1 MHVVQPRFLTMGLA
15 VAGTLGFAVAILIW
29 PDHRALLSWPFTCC
43 LFLSAIGL
51 HDVLQTSRS
60 ILRNYPIIGHMR
72 FLLESIRPEL
82 RQYFFES
89 DLDGAPFS
97 REQRAVVYQRAKNQ
111 LDKKPFGTLSD
122 VYGSGYEWM
131 LHSLWPT
138 TVPETALRVQI
149 GGPKCLQPYSASIL
163 NISAMSFGALSAN
176 AIRALNA
183 GAKAGNFAHDTGE
196 GSISPYHLEN
206 GGDLIW
212 EIGSGYFGCRNL
224 DGTFSDTAF
233 VRNAL
238 RPQVKMIEIKLNQG
252 AKPGHGGVLPAAKI
266 TPEVAEIRGIR
277 MGQDCVSPAR
287 HPAFSTPRELMLFID
302 KLRLLSNGKPIG
314 FKLCPG
320 RPEEISELVA
330 AMRETGVLPDFV
342 VVDGKEGGTGAAPA
356 EFIDSLGMPLRE
368 GLSLVHQT
376 LVAAGLRDK
385 IRIGAAGKIVTG
397 FDMARTLA
405 LGADWCNAARAFM
418 FALGC
423 VQAQSCHT
431 GRCPTGIATQDAT
444 RQRGIDVA
452 NKAKRVEMFH
462 RGTVQSLADLLAAAG
477 YSHPSE
483 LGRQGFFRRAA
494 DGHVISLADQY
505 QLPTAPNSTPLLRTV
520 S

>member
-1 MHVVQPRFLTMGLA
+1 MHKLPLRFLPLSLFVLGLVASLAAFVIWPAYDALVFWPLVICAAMVATGIYDLVQPN
-15 VAGTLGFAVAILIW
+15 
-29 PDHRALLSWPFTCC
+29 
-43 LFLSAIGL
+43 
-51 HDVLQTSRS
+51 RS
-60 ILRNYPIIGHMR
+60 ILRNYPVIGHLR
-72 FLLESIRPEL
+72 FIFEAIRPEM

-122 VYGSGYEWM
+122 VYESGYEWM

-138 TVPETALRVQI
+138 TVPENALRVMI
-149 GGPKCLQPYSASIL
+149 GGPNCLQPYNASIL

-183 GAKAGNFAHDTGE
+183 GAKAGGFAHDTGE

-224 DGTFSDTAF
+224 DGSFSDEAF
-233 VRNAL
+233 IRNAL
-238 RPQVKMIEIKLNQG
+238 RPEVKMIEIKLNQG

-266 TPEVAEIRGIR
+266 TEEIALIRGIR
-277 MGQDCVSPAR
+277 MGEDCVSPAR
-287 HPAFSTPRELMLFID
+287 HPAFSTPRELMLFIE
-302 KLRLLSNGKPIG
+302 KLRNLSKGKPIG

-320 RPEEISELVA
+320 RYEEIGELIL
-330 AMRETGVLPDFV
+330 AMRETGIVPDFI

-356 EFIDSLGMPLRE
+356 EFIDNLGMPLRE
-368 GLSLVHQT
+368 GLSLIHAS
-376 LVAAGLRDK
+376 LAAAGLRDK
-385 IRIGAAGKIVTG
+385 LRIGAAGKIVTG
-397 FDMARTLA
+397 YDMARTLA

-418 FALGC
+418 FSLGC
-423 VQAQSCHT
+423 VQAQACHT
-431 GRCPTGIATQDAT
+431 GRCPTGVATQDPT
-444 RQRGIDVA
+444 RQRAIDVA
-452 NKAKRVEMFH
+452 NKAKRVENFH
-462 RGTVQSLADLLAAAG
+462 RGTVLSLADLLAASG

-483 LGRQGFFRRAA
+483 INRRGFFRRAA
-494 DGHVISLADQY
+494 DGHVISFADQY
-505 QLPTAPNSTPLLRTV
+505 QFPNVQPLPLLRTV
-520 S
+520 N

>member
-1 MHVVQPRFLTMGLA
+1 MHFIQLRFLPLTLCVIGLVASAVAFLLWPSYDTFFFWPLA
-15 VAGTLGFAVAILIW
+15 VCA
-29 PDHRALLSWPFTCC
+29 ALVGVGISDL
-43 LFLSAIGL
+43 
-51 HDVLQTSRS
+51 LQRSRS
-60 ILRNYPIIGHMR
+60 ILRNYPVIGHLR
-72 FLLESIRPEL
+72 FIFEAIRPEM

-122 VYGSGYEWM
+122 VYENGYEWM

-138 TVPETALRVQI
+138 TVPESALRVEI
-149 GGPKCLQPYSASIL
+149 GGPKCKQPYSASIL

-183 GAKAGNFAHDTGE
+183 GAKAGGFAHDTGE

-224 DGTFSDTAF
+224 DGSFSETAF
-233 VRNAL
+233 VRNAR
-238 RPQVKMIEIKLNQG
+238 RPEVKMIEIKLNQG

-266 TPEVAEIRGIR
+266 TEEIALIRGIR
-277 MGQDCVSPAR
+277 MGEDCVSPAR
-287 HPAFSTPRELMLFID
+287 HPAFSTPRELMFFID
-302 KLRLLSNGKPIG
+302 KLRDLSDGKPIG

-320 RPEEISELVA
+320 RHEEINDLIM
-330 AMRETGVLPDFV
+330 AMRDTGIVPDFI

-356 EFIDSLGMPLRE
+356 EFIDNLGMPLRE
-368 GLSLVHQT
+368 GLSLIHSS
-376 LVAAGLRDK
+376 LAAAGLRDK
-385 IRIGAAGKIVTG
+385 LKIGAAGKIVTG
-397 FDMARTLA
+397 YDMARTLA

-418 FALGC
+418 FSLGC
-423 VQAQSCHT
+423 VQAQACHT
-431 GRCPTGIATQDAT
+431 GRCPTGVATQDLS
-444 RQRGIDVA
+444 RQRAIDVP
-452 NKAKRVEMFH
+452 NKAKRVENFH
-462 RGTVQSLADLLAAAG
+462 RGTVASLADLLAAAG

-483 LGRQGFFRRAA
+483 LSRRGFYRRAA
-494 DGHVISLADQY
+494 DGHVISFADQY
-505 QLPTAPNSTPLLRTV
+505 QFPNVQPMPLLRTAN
-520 S
+520 